1 MRVSSA
7 AVVALAV
14 SLGSSSAA
22 QAYVRYK
29 TTGGMPFAWKTSCV
43 RLTAYPADIAN
54 MTKAQTS
61 GAIPAAVASWSK
73 QDPTLAACSYLDL
86 ILTVAADP
94 AVMPAARND
103 GANTIG
109 FRQDGWC
116 SRTTPTICYDPA
128 ALALTTVSA
137 RTSTGEILD
146 ADVEINAFNFTWAD
160 LAAGAAGSARD
171 LQSAV
176 THEIGHV
183 IGLDH
188 TCYLDAS
195 GGIPTDQN
203 GAPIP
208 SCANAPPAVLE
219 TTMFPTLGMDIGP
232 RTLAA
237 DDQQGVCDIYS
248 VASDPMLCPPPASAD
263 AGADAAQMDAA
274 QMDAAQIDAAP
285 DVAPPDAPAD
295 AGTGQPPASGCGCQI
310 QQMGFWSNPLPAM
323 VVLVL
328 VVVVRSRRRR

>member
-1 MRVSSA
+1 MRRFSAVA
-7 AVVALAV
+7 AVALV
-14 SLGSSSAA
+14 LGAA
-22 QAYVRYK
+22 AAAHGYVRYESAA
-29 TTGGMPFAWKTSCV
+29 GMPFAWKTSCV

-54 MTKAQTS
+54 MTKAQT
-61 GAIPAAVASWSK
+61 GAAVAAAVASWSK

-86 ILTVAADP
+86 ILAVAPDA
-94 AVMPAARND
+94 AVMPPARND
-103 GANTIG
+103 GANGVG

-116 SRTTPTICYDPA
+116 SRTDPTVCYDPA

-160 LAAGAAGSARD
+160 LAAGPAGSARD

-176 THEIGHV
+176 THEIGHL

-203 GAPIP
+203 GDPIP
-208 SCANAPPAVLE
+208 SCANAPPAVTE
-219 TTMFPTLGMDIGP
+219 TTMFPTLGMNIGP
-232 RTLAA
+232 RTLAP
-237 DDQQGVCDIYS
+237 DDQQGICSIYPI
-248 VASDPMLCPPPASAD
+248 ASDPMLCPAPAPAD
-263 AGADAAQMDAA
+263 AGADAAQIDAA
-274 QMDAAQIDAAP
+274 QMDAAP
-285 DVAPPDAPAD
+285 DVGPPDVPAD
-295 AGTGQPPASGCGCQI
+295 RGTDQVTQSGCGCQI
-310 QQMGFWSNPLPAM
+310 QQMGFWSRPLPSV
-323 VVLVL
+323 VVLLL

>member
-1 MRVSSA
+1 VTTLRTLSVAAAVAVILAWSSA
-7 AVVALAV
+7 AH
-14 SLGSSSAA
+14 
-22 QAYVRYK
+22 AYVRYESAA
-29 TTGGMPFAWKTSCV
+29 GMPFGWKSSCV
-43 RLTAYPADIAN
+43 RLTAYPADIAS

-61 GAIPAAVASWSK
+61 DAVAAAVASWSK
-73 QDPTLAACSYLDL
+73 QDPTLAGCSYLDL
-86 ILTVAADP
+86 MLATAPDA
-94 AVMPAARND
+94 AVMPPARND
-103 GANTIG
+103 GTNGIG

-116 SRTTPTICYDPA
+116 SRADPTVCYDPA
-128 ALALTTVSA
+128 ALALTSVSA

-160 LAAGAAGSARD
+160 LAAGPAGGARD

-176 THEIGHV
+176 THEIGHL

-188 TCYLDAS
+188 TCYLDPS

-208 SCANAPPAVLE
+208 SCANAPPAVQE

-237 DDQQGVCDIYS
+237 DDRQGVCDIYPS
-248 VASDPMLCPPPASAD
+248 ASDPMLCPPLTPAD

-274 QMDAAQIDAAP
+274 QMDAAPDA
-285 DVAPPDAPAD
+285 VPPDAPAD
-295 AGTGQPPASGCGCQI
+295 AGPGEPPKSGCGCEI
-310 QQMGFWSNPLPAM
+310 ERADFRSRPLPA
-323 VVLVL
+323 VAVLLL
-328 VVVVRSRRRR
+328 VGVVRSRRRR